1 MLTWWEKKKKEDTF
15 PTAQD
20 HRIVVIYITYTF
32 INILDKLSKFWIR
45 VKKLCQS

>member
-20 HRIVVIYITYTF
+20 HGIVVIYITYTF